1 MTDYYV
7 RLMRYFEY
15 VKRTVPM
22 HDDLYDFFLDA
33 LPGYE
38 KVGYRDT
45 NLVCWGAFDDP
56 DVVDYNY
63 RTMTDWGRRRFVT
76 PGVVINGEL
85 VTTDLVE
92 INLMIRILLGSAY
105 FDGWEHEETYVT
117 QDPLGNPVTRTTR
130 GTRRRSRS
138 RRSATSRT
146 STAGWPRRG
155 STTSAP
161 TPTCAATPAAGR
173 SRASG

>member
-22 HDDLYDFFLDA
+22 HDDLYDFFYDA

-56 DVVDYNY
+56 DIVDYDY
-63 RTMTDWGRRRFVT
+63 RTMSEWGT
-76 PGVVINGEL
+76 SNSPGPVPL
-85 VTTDLVE
+85 LPKDLTNV
-92 INLMIRILLGSAY
+92 
-105 FDGWEHEETYVT
+105 
-117 QDPLGNPVTRTTR
+117 P
-130 GTRRRSRS
+130 
-138 RRSATSRT
+138 
-146 STAGWPRRG
+146 
-155 STTSAP
+155 
-161 TPTCAATPAAGR
+161 
-173 SRASG
+173 SGLKT

>member
-22 HDDLYDFFLDA
+22 HDDLYDFFYEA

-56 DVVDYNY
+56 DIVDYDY
-63 RTMTDWGRRRFVT
+63 RDDDRVGPPALRHAR
-76 PGVVINGEL
+76 
-85 VTTDLVE
+85 
-92 INLMIRILLGSAY
+92 A
-105 FDGWEHEETYVT
+105 
-117 QDPLGNPVTRTTR
+117 
-130 GTRRRSRS
+130 SRS
-138 RRSATSRT
+138 
-146 STAGWPRRG
+146 TA
-155 STTSAP
+155 SS
-161 TPTCAATPAAGR
+161 
-173 SRASG
+173 